1 MNEFIP
7 LKDYKLITFT
17 KDDIENIKR
26 IKTYSKRNCRN
37 KIETTYI
44 TQVLKNFD
52 FGIAYFRT
60 EILNNNV
67 SKIRPC
73 AFACIKFQENGNL
86 FLLLICALKNDDKLG
101 TNILNELFIFAK
113 KNRYNKITLECN
125 KDNVNFYKKFNF
137 IEDIILNNNLI
148 SMTKNIY

>member
-113 KNRYNKITLECN
+113 KI
-125 KDNVNFYKKFNF
+125 
-137 IEDIILNNNLI
+137 DIIRLLLNVIKIMLI
-148 SMTKNIY
+148 FIKSLIL